1 MTTTNSIIDINS
13 LVNKDN
19 LKNSDYILVIIEIC
33 QNARKYKIKFSNTSK
48 NFWDEVMNTEKLGNI
63 LRLFK
68 AETIRKYWRVIRE
81 AHATE
86 KIIEIVKANSDIIN
100 NPTFKLLPIINHIVS
115 FINSKEESFENFL
128 KKTDKKAK
136 NERITFPP
144 KKETSNEQLLSQKRK
159 ATTSIIQEDNIEEDI
174 KILDKKIKEKEELEK
189 KQNEDTLPL
198 EEIIEV
204 FHKQFETKT
213 KDDIYQALYKTSC
226 NIKNAYLFL
235 VDPEKYDN
243 LAFIGTDDYIIQ
255 NLKGKQYYEQLVASK
270 GKELIKERE
279 MFLNINQS

>member
-1 MTTTNSIIDINS
+1 MTTSSIIDISS

-33 QNARKYKIKFSNTSK
+33 QNARKYKLGFSNTSK
-48 NFWDEVMNTEKLGNI
+48 NFWDEVMEKEELGKI

-81 AHATE
+81 SKAID
-86 KIIEIVKANSDIIN
+86 KIIEIVKEDCDIIN
-100 NPTFKLLPIINHIVS
+100 NPSFKLLPIINHIVS
-115 FINSKEESFENFL
+115 FINSKEDSFENFL
-128 KKTDKKAK
+128 KKSEKKPK
-136 NERITFPP
+136 NFSQQ
-144 KKETSNEQLLSQKRK
+144 KKEKQNEQLLSHKRK
-159 ATTSIIQEDNIEEDI
+159 ADTHLDNLEEDI
-174 KILDKKIKEKEELEK
+174 KILDKIIKEEKEK
-189 KQNEDTLPL
+189 KPL

-204 FHKQFETKT
+204 FHKQFETKS
-213 KDDIYQALYKTSC
+213 KEDIYQALYKTSC

-235 VDPEKYDN
+235 LDPEKYEN

-270 GKELIKERE
+270 GKELISERE
-279 MFLNINQS
+279 QFLNIN